1 MIPRLM
7 SNLKPGFYR
16 LFVTRQQ
23 NRVKTQQATPSAGFF
38 APGSKRSRLI
48 GALALACYGSA
59 FNAAFADDCQPQ
71 WIAEPIAVPA
81 AKGEDQATHLEADE
95 LTQPNSNVLE
105 LRGNARIA
113 QPGTVLLANEV
124 QYHKAEQQAHAF
136 GQVQLHR
143 EDVMMTATEA
153 HLNNQAQTAE
163 LQETRYQIKQNRA
176 HGQAKSIQ
184 LDKQSEIAD
193 LDNATL
199 TTCPLENIK
208 NGLQPD
214 SKRHVG
220 EQVAWELEFDTL
232 QINNQTRRVV
242 GHNTTLFFKGLPVF
256 YTPYFDFPLDDRA
269 SGLLIPE
276 FGGYKAITEERSSFY
291 VRLPYY
297 FNLAPNYDDTLSLL
311 YMENR
316 GPILENEFRYLL
328 DTRGIRHSAE
338 FTVTLLNDAQTAD
351 EGLAYIDNSGNIYYG
366 DKIEQRWRGKLLAN
380 QQWNPNL
387 RSEIVWHETSDENFF
402 ADIPVESAFKSVT
415 STPRWARIDYTNQN
429 WQAYAQ
435 VYSYLRLRDA
445 ANNYEK
451 RPEVGLRY
459 RERFGNF
466 NLNVATEATEFD
478 IPLSD
483 PQKPEALRTRLAPE
497 LSVSL
502 RRPWGHLKATAIA
515 NGLNY
520 AMHDNGYNTSGE
532 NQIQH
537 TVMQY
542 ALQGGLVFERDWQF
556 GESRYV
562 QTLEPTLQYLHVPYV
577 NQSKAP
583 LFDTTTKSLDFSNL
597 FALNRFS
604 GYDRIGDTT
613 QVSAALTSKLL
624 TADGAPFLEAG
635 IGQIYYLADRKVAL
649 GNDVLDTTTESDYFA
664 KLAMTGGD
672 LAFSSTSQFDKT
684 DLALVNTNSRVH
696 WQLSDKNKVLLNYIL
711 SNNNTANEQATLGLG
726 GTVRLNRNW
735 ELGTYWNYDFTHEVR
750 NEVQYA
756 ARYDDCCWA
765 AEFSLEETQL
775 ENGLYNYSVQ
785 FMIEF
790 KGLSASGRT
799 FKNYLDNKLNF

>member
-1 MIPRLM
+1 M
-7 SNLKPGFYR
+7 SNLKLGFYR
-16 LFVTRQQ
+16 HFVTRSLAPS
-23 NRVKTQQATPSAGFF
+23 NTRAKTQQAGYFW
-38 APGSKRSRLI
+38 GV
-48 GALALACYGSA
+48 GALALSCLGVIPQSVQ
-59 FNAAFADDCQPQ
+59 ADACQPQ
-71 WIAEPIAVPA
+71 WIANPVAVPA
-81 AKGEDQATHLEADE
+81 LKGDDQATHLEADT

-105 LRGNARIA
+105 LHGQARIA
-113 QPGTVLLANEV
+113 QPGSVLLADEV
-124 QYHKAEQQAHAF
+124 RYQKAEQQADAF

-143 EDVMMTATEA
+143 DDLLLTASQA
-153 HLNNQAQTAE
+153 HLDNQAQTVQ
-163 LQETRYQIKQNRA
+163 LDNTRYQIKQNRA
-176 HGQAKSIQ
+176 HGQAKTIQ
-184 LDKQSEIAD
+184 LHKTREIAD
-193 LDNATL
+193 LNHATL
-199 TTCPLENIK
+199 TTCPLETIK
-208 NGLQPD
+208 TGIQPD
-214 SKRHVG
+214 NKRKVG
-220 EQVAWELEFDTL
+220 EDVAWELEFAEL

-242 GHNTTLFFKGLPVF
+242 GHNTVLFFKGVPVF

-269 SGLLIPE
+269 TGLLIPE
-276 FGGYKAITEERSSFY
+276 FGGYKALTEERSSFY
-291 VRLPYY
+291 VKLPYY
-297 FNLAPNYDDTLSLL
+297 FNLAPHYDDTLSLM

-316 GPILENEFRYLL
+316 GAIVENEFRYLL
-328 DTRGIRHSAE
+328 NTRGVRHGAE
-338 FTVTLLNDAQTAD
+338 FTVSLLNDAKTAD
-351 EGLAYIDNSGNIYYG
+351 EGLAYIDTNGDIYYG
-366 DKIEQRWRGKLLAN
+366 EKIAQRWRGKLLAN
-380 QQWNPNL
+380 QQWNPHL
-387 RSEIVWHETSDENFF
+387 RSEIVWHEASDENFF
-402 ADIPVESAFKSVT
+402 ADIPVESTFKNLT
-415 STPRWARIDYTNQN
+415 TTPRWARIDYSRQN

-445 ANNYEK
+445 AINYEK
-451 RPEVGLRY
+451 RPEIGLRY
-459 RERFGNF
+459 RERFGNL
-466 NLNVATEATEFD
+466 NLNLVTEATEFD

-520 AMHDNGYNTSGE
+520 ALHDNGYNTTGQD
-532 NQIQH
+532 QIQH

-556 GESRYV
+556 GQNRYI

-577 NQSKAP
+577 NQSQVP

-597 FALNRFS
+597 YALNRFS

-613 QVSAALTSKLL
+613 QISAALTSKLL

-684 DLALVNTNSRVH
+684 DLQLVNTNSRVH
-696 WQLSDKNKVLLNYIL
+696 WQLSDKNRVLLNYLL
-711 SNNNTANEQATLGLG
+711 SNNNLPTEQATLGAG
-726 GTVRLNRNW
+726 GTVRLNQHW
-735 ELGTYWNYDFTHEVR
+735 ELGAYWNYDFTHEVR

-765 AEFSLEETQL
+765 AEFMLEETQL
-775 ENGLYNYSVQ
+775 ENGLYNYSLQ

-790 KGLSASGRT
+790 KGLSTSGQR
-799 FKNYLDNKLNF
+799 FKEYLNNRLNF